1 MGESV
6 TLSGAGTGLDAQA
19 AAYAGATPFNTSINP
34 SSEALQVLTQLT
46 DGGLSRDQVS
56 ALSAAVAQ
64 VDAGIENPTL
74 KQQVLNEVSG
84 MGLYFKNTDPEGF
97 PRWPVMTALRAYG
110 LNLSVPQGQGE
121 QEVARRV
128 RQVLSDVAQQT
139 RGVNARQAVAAAPQ
153 PVVLKV
159 VAASASDDTPVAP
172 LQPQANPTPAPV
184 VTAVDKLV

>member
-6 TLSGAGTGLDAQA
+6 TLSGAGTGLDASA
-19 AAYAGATPFNTSINP
+19 AAYVAVTGPNMGISP

-64 VDAGIENPTL
+64 VDAGIENPAL

-84 MGLYFKNTDPEGF
+84 MGMYFKNTDTEGF

-139 RGVNARQAVAAAPQ
+139 RGVSARQAVAAAPQ
-153 PVVLKV
+153 PVVLKMV
-159 VAASASDDTPVAP
+159 VAHGDDSTPAP
-172 LQPQANPTPAPV
+172 APQPANPTPAPV